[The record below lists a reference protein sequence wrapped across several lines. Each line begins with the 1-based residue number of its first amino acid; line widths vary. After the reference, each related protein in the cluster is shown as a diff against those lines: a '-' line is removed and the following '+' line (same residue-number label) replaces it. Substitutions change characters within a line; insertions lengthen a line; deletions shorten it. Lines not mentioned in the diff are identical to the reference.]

1 MRARLFL
8 SPVILIPLNHGSI
21 THRMNDQKK
30 KEPKSHHQNSD
41 RGSRKFRGIWIP
53 SEIWEHPNLTLQ
65 QKVFLSE
72 IDSLSGRSGC
82 FASNAYFAKFFGLS
96 KSRVSNVISSLE
108 KAGLIHVEMITSD
121 TGRNVEK
128 RIIKPTGYDR
138 PIVMKVAH
146 EKPTEAK
153 PEKNTD
159 AIRRI
164 VECLNHVAGTNYK
177 PTAVTTKKHINAR
190 LNEGFTLDDFKIV
203 IANRVRV
210 WSNDDK
216 MKQFIRPETLFGTKF
231 ESYLNNARID
241 TRVKK
246 ASSPV
251 NFGEKSTDQ

>member
-1 MRARLFL
+1 
-8 SPVILIPLNHGSI
+8 
-21 THRMNDQKK
+21 MNDQKK